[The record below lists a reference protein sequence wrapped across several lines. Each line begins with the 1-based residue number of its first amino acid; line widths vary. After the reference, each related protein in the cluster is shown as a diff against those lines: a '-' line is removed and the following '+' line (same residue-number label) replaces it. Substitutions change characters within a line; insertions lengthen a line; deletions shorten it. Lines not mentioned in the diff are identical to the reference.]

1 MSLSKAQT
9 NYLAEFL
16 GADPASANVH
26 IANVFRQKDITAFG
40 NDNRWEFYKVG
51 KGEKGNKGI
60 VEGSIF
66 EESIFEEMQ
75 KHPLKDP
82 TNLSK

>member
-1 MSLSKAQT
+1 MKSFHQKLIQIIIT
-9 NYLAEFL
+9 EFL

-26 IANVFRQKDITAFG
+26 IANLFRQKDTTAFG
-40 NDNRWEFYKVG
+40 KDNKWEFYKVG
-51 KGEKGNKGI
+51 KGDKGNKGL

-66 EESIFEEMQ
+66 EEMQ
-75 KHPLKDP
+75 KKPLNKS